1 MVNWRP
7 GKAKRSIQPLVRIVK
22 SIKHYLIACLMPR
35 QQLQPYC
42 LFHLKQSSSC
52 FGQTHMR
59 LHLES
64 FSNPVSRA
72 TAASVPNS
80 LHRLQGGRPTSLYAS
95 PGNSHV
101 QPPLPALHLRPFQH
115 QATGLKKK
123 VIKLLQTAENPRRVL
138 QFSTYSSSA
147 CLIQCQPSFFCS
159 QPLLTAAH
167 RALAPAPTPW
177 SLRKKNET

>member
-1 MVNWRP
+1 MRT
-7 GKAKRSIQPLVRIVK
+7 VK

-42 LFHLKQSSSC
+42 LFHLQQSSSC

-59 LHLES
+59 LHPRS
-64 FSNPVSRA
+64 FPNPVSHA

-101 QPPLPALHLRPFQH
+101 QPPLPASHLRPFQH
-115 QATGLKKK
+115 QATGKKK
-123 VIKLLQTAENPRRVL
+123 KKRSSSFFRPHKIPDLF
-138 QFSTYSSSA
+138 FSSLPKTTYSSSA
-147 CLIQCQPSFFCS
+147 RLIQCQPSFF
-159 QPLLTAAH
+159 AA
-167 RALAPAPTPW
+167 
-177 SLRKKNET
+177 SLC